1 MLPVAID
8 GLSEL
13 CGTYSFFCFFK
24 RGGRLFR
31 SFIQKELVMPI
42 GTVKFFDAT
51 KGYGFIANEAG
62 GSDAFV
68 HMSAVEAAGMQG
80 LQKEQRLSYE
90 LENDSRGKTSAV
102 NLQAA

>member
-1 MLPVAID
+1 
-8 GLSEL
+8 
-13 CGTYSFFCFFK
+13 
-24 RGGRLFR
+24 
-31 SFIQKELVMPI
+31 MPI
-42 GTVKFFDAT
+42 GNVKFFDES

-68 HMSAVEAAGMQG
+68 HISAVEAAGMQG

-90 LENDSRGKTSAV
+90 LENDRRGKTSAV